1 MNKTLSPATITG
13 TIPAIASKSDAHR
26 RLICAALGDRP
37 TTLEISTT
45 SRDIEATID
54 CLTALGAVIERR
66 GDRVKVV
73 PGANMPDGPLLDC
86 GESGST
92 LRFLL
97 PVAAALG
104 GRTSFVG
111 HGRLPQRPLDD
122 LVRVMKA
129 GGVSFSSDTLPF
141 TISGKL
147 TGGTYALPGNVSSQ
161 YITGLL
167 LALPLLDRDS
177 RIELT
182 SPLESR
188 GYVDMTISALK
199 DFGINV
205 TPTDRGWDIP
215 GGQTFRGTN
224 AQVEGDWSNAAFWL
238 CAGAVSGPVTVTG
251 LRQDSCQGDKAVLD
265 ILKRFGAQVT
275 TAENAVTVAPG
286 ALKGCEIDVSDIP
299 DLLPVLAVT
308 AACAQ
313 GETRFTGA
321 ARLRLK
327 ESDRLA
333 TTAAMLR
340 DLGAQAQELPD
351 GLVVSGSLAGGT
363 VDGAGDHRIV
373 MSAAIASGR
382 CRDAVTI
389 TGAEAADKSYPAFWD
404 DLEKLT
410 RS

>member
-1 MNKTLSPATITG
+1 MNKTISPSPITG

-26 RLICAALGDRP
+26 RLICAALAKEP
-37 TTLEISTT
+37 SLLELSTT

-54 CLTALGAVIERR
+54 CLKALGARI
-66 GDRVKVV
+66 DRQGTQVRIT
-73 PGANMPDGPLLDC
+73 PGAKPPAPELDC

-104 GRTSFVG
+104 GETSFIG
-111 HGRLPQRPLDD
+111 HGRLPQRPLED
-122 LVRVMKA
+122 LKRVMMA
-129 GGVSFSSDTLPF
+129 GGISFSAETLPF

-147 TGGTYALPGNVSSQ
+147 KAGDYSLPGNVSSQ
-161 YITGLL
+161 YITGLM
-167 LALPLLDRDS
+167 LALPLLEGDS
-177 RIELT
+177 RIVLT
-182 SPLESR
+182 TPLESR

-199 DFGINV
+199 AFGV
-205 TPTDRGWDIP
+205 TIEATSTGWNIP
-215 GGQTFRGTN
+215 GDQTFTGSS

-238 CAGAVSGPVTVTG
+238 CAGAISGPVTVTG
-251 LRQDSCQGDKAVLD
+251 LAQDSCQGDKAVLD
-265 ILKRFGAQVT
+265 ILRRFGAHVT
-275 TAENAVTVAPG
+275 VTENAVTVAP
-286 ALKGCEIDVSDIP
+286 ASLTGCEIDVSDIP

-327 ESDRLA
+327 ESDRLT
-333 TTAAMLR
+333 TTAAMLNA
-340 DLGAQAQELPD
+340 LGAHAQELPD
-351 GLVVSGSLAGGT
+351 GLVVSGSLTGGT

-382 CRDAVTI
+382 CSIPVTI
-389 TGAEAADKSYPAFWD
+389 TGAEAADKSYPDFWN
-404 DLEKLT
+404 DLQKMT